1 MVTKFSVHR
10 RKEKNLLLYS
20 ILLLL
25 ILQALSA
32 NEAYYTTERHV
43 LTFPQHVSPNKSLR
57 DASVAA
63 EKKLSD
69 FGVEMRLGI
78 FFSRKSN
85 HFSLQT

>member
-1 MVTKFSVHR
+1 MDPPLLQSICAWRWLEYYFIVVLF
-10 RKEKNLLLYS
+10 LLLM
-20 ILLLL
+20 
-25 ILQALSA
+25 QALSA
-32 NEAYYTTERHV
+32 NEADYSTERHM

-78 FFSRKSN
+78 NFSRKDQL
-85 HFSLQT
+85 F